1 LTKISQKI
9 DNFYC
14 TYCGGMNSNKC
25 QRGIPS
31 YCGSA
36 HAVQLGPAFLL
47 MSRLDRVTGFVSL
60 LFAHGQR
67 NAIPPERYHSVR
79 VPHSPDSRI
88 TVVDAQIDPP
98 ACAQK
103 A

>member
-1 LTKISQKI
+1 MRYTVVLWFGDTKTI
-9 DNFYC
+9 DVY
-14 TYCGGMNSNKC
+14 
-25 QRGIPS
+25 
-31 YCGSA
+31 A